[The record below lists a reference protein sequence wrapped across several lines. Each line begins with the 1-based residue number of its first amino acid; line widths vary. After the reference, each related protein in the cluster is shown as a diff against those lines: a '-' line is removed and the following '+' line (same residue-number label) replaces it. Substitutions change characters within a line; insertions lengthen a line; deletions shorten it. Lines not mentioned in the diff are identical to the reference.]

1 MTKVAS
7 SSLTKIPMRFFIAAT
22 LLLSGL
28 IHLLPC
34 VGLAGASRLTALYGI
49 AVDEPN
55 LEILMRH
62 RAVLFGLLG
71 VFLILAAFRPAFQLS
86 AFALGLVSVLSFLA
100 LAWSAGSYNAQVARV
115 VVVDLAAA
123 GLLIAGCAAW
133 LFMELGS
140 KS

>member
-1 MTKVAS
+1 
-7 SSLTKIPMRFFIAAT
+7 
-22 LLLSGL
+22 
-28 IHLLPC
+28 
-34 VGLAGASRLTALYGI
+34 
-49 AVDEPN
+49 
-55 LEILMRH
+55 MRH